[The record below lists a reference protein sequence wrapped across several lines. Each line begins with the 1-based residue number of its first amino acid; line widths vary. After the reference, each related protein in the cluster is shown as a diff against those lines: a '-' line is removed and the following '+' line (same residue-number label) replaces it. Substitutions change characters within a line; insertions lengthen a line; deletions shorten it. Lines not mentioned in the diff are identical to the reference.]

1 MKLTAS
7 QLRRII
13 KEEVSRVLSESR
25 TEGEIMADVE
35 RIGQEWVNMTGEV
48 VTMNIQVAALLHQRQ
63 SAAAVELAKM
73 AKDMLEQS
81 KAKQQELT
89 ELFKEFMEVTG
100 RSEDEVT
107 KHMTGTLAR
116 LAGR

>member
-25 TEGEIMADVE
+25 TEDAIMAEVE
-35 RIGQEWVNMTGEV
+35 RLGQEWVDMTGEV
-48 VTMNIQVAALLHQRQ
+48 VTMNVEVAALIDQGQ
-63 SAAAVELAKM
+63 SKAAIKLAQM
-73 AKDMLEQS
+73 AKKKLEDS

-100 RSEDEVT
+100 RTEDDVT
-107 KHMTGTLAR
+107 KHMTGVLSKLR
-116 LAGR
+116 M